1 LKSIAVILALVVI
14 SVGSPSQGKPTKT
27 IFISCSSA
35 PDGGLDWYFSAVFP
49 AQMTGKEVPTAERF
63 APDRASVSR
72 IMDAFN
78 DYLSQKHYKFKPGGA
93 AACDSS
99 TNEATA
105 KAAKHRRA
113 YEGNPCSNCGK
124 VIETGWKYGAP

>member
-1 LKSIAVILALVVI
+1 MMSLVSAGQV
-14 SVGSPSQGKPTKT
+14 KPTRT

-35 PDGGLDWYFSAVFP
+35 HDGGIDWYFSDVFP
-49 AQMTGKEVPTAERF
+49 SQMTGKEVPTLEKF

-78 DYLSQKHYKFKPGGA
+78 DYLSQKHFKFKPGSS

-113 YEGNPCSNCGK
+113 YEGNQCSNCGK
-124 VIETGWKYGAP
+124 VVETGWKYRAP